1 MQRKVQAISQQL
13 AGVLAAW
20 PEVEAVVLG
29 QGAETG
35 VLDPYFAIPLD
46 VYHRGE
52 LPAAMD
58 RRARFGSPA
67 AFETVPAQSS
77 LQDRFLLLELPVR
90 VRYQEAARFEELLER
105 IESRHWVFHDS
116 SPGLFYRLTQGQPL
130 YARSPWLEECRRRLL
145 ALPDHYWG
153 VLLEGSQRA
162 FSYALT
168 DLKASALRDDGLFFT
183 IALAQFVRALASFL
197 FALNRRFEPGL
208 RLLSRHLALLERI
221 PDGFA
226 GRFESLLREEPELD
240 RERKC
245 EIAGLLARSA
255 LAMV

>member
-13 AGVLAAW
+13 AGVLTAW

-29 QGAETG
+29 ETAESG
-35 VLDPYFAIPLD
+35 VLDPYFAIALD

-52 LPAAMD
+52 LPAGTE
-58 RRARFGSPA
+58 RRVRFGSPA
-67 AFETVPAQSS
+67 VFETVPEQPS
-77 LQDRFLLLELPVR
+77 LQ
-90 VRYQEAARFEELLER
+90 EAGRFEELLER
-105 IESRHWVFHDS
+105 IESRQWVFHDS
-116 SPGLFYRLTQGQPL
+116 SPGLFHRLAQGQAL
-130 YARSPWLEECRRRLL
+130 YVRSPWLEECRRRMLS
-145 ALPDHYWG
+145 LPDHYWG
-153 VLLEGSQRA
+153 VVLEGSQRA

-168 DLKASALRDDGLFFT
+168 DLKASALRDDGLFFI
-183 IALAQFVRALASFL
+183 IAMARFVRALVSFL

-208 RLLSRHLALLERI
+208 RQLSGQLARLERI

-245 EIAGLLARSA
+245 EIADLLARSA